1 MSPKFSVVL
10 PTFNRG
16 HLLEHAVQSVL
27 NQSFTNWDL
36 WVIDDGSTDNTKD
49 VVLAFNDDRI
59 HYVYQ
64 ENSERSVARNH
75 GISLASGSYIAF
87 LDSDDCYDK
96 KFLEEVNRAC
106 GDQYVGMIACSVR
119 LGLSRASKVIEP
131 QPLNDG
137 ESTQEYVFKQPIGT
151 PRMVIHRTL
160 FEEYTFDPLLRFGED
175 RDLWVRMAHKHPIKL
190 APHALFVEIDH
201 GERSINVDQDPWR
214 TTKTL
219 LSLKR
224 RGLLINTRT
233 SVYKQTLGKEYLAS
247 CRIALKGG
255 NRKNALRAILLA
267 LYYSTKNWKFKLNVF
282 LSLLLRK
289 EANSIL
295 RLF

>member
-16 HLLEHAVQSVL
+16 HLLEHAIQSVL
-27 NQSFTNWDL
+27 NQSFTDWEL

-87 LDSDDCYDK
+87 LDSDDCYEK
-96 KFLEEVNRAC
+96 TFLEEVNRVC
-106 GDQYVGMIACSVR
+106 GDQYVGMVACSVR
-119 LGLSRASKVIEP
+119 FGLSRNAEVIEP
-131 QPLNDG
+131 RPLHDG
-137 ESTQEYVFKQPIGT
+137 ESAQEYVFKQPIGT
-151 PRMVIHRTL
+151 PRMVVHRTL

-190 APHALFVEIDH
+190 APYALFVEIDH
-201 GERSINVDQDPWR
+201 GERSINVDLDPWR

-224 RGLLINTRT
+224 RGFLTKTRT
-233 SVYKQTLGKEYLAS
+233 SVYKQTLGKEYLAA

-255 NRKNALRAILLA
+255 SRKNALRAISLA
-267 LYYSTKNWKFKLNVF
+267 LYYSTKSWKFKLNVF
-282 LSLLLRK
+282 LHLLLQK
-289 EANSIL
+289 QTNSIL